1 MTTLA
6 EYEGEKIRIV
16 ATTGHTYFGMGT
28 DFFPKEENEDGQES
42 LVVQLVP
49 SMEWME
55 FPADQIK
62 EISIIS

>member
-16 ATTGHTYFGMGT
+16 ATTGNTYFGMGT
-28 DFFPKEENEDGQES
+28 VFFPKEENEDGQES